1 MILSAVHSEQ
11 NIRFRLQPDCLMTH
25 THTHNSIYGGAISA
39 ANICFTLTRCSHSYF
54 CMLSFC
60 CSFAPWDDN
69 PAHQM
74 KFFGHILQMFGIP
87 NTLALS
93 LFMAHKR
100 GAFIWSDGIG
110 VEMRVKNGIDEL
122 LKGYFG
128 RHKEIYIERLT
139 FSLSVILYRKWTKRE
154 HEKRGKIRKA
164 CGSPS
169 NQIHFKNWL

>member
-1 MILSAVHSEQ
+1 MFVWYC
-11 NIRFRLQPDCLMTH
+11 RLFTRNRIFVSDYNQTAWWH

-93 LFMAHKR
+93 FMAHKR
-100 GAFIWSDGIG
+100 GIHLIRWHRRWNANQERHWWVS
-110 VEMRVKNGIDEL
+110 
-122 LKGYFG
+122 
-128 RHKEIYIERLT
+128 RHKEIYIEGLT
-139 FSLSVILYRKWTKRE
+139 FSLSVILYRKWTKRK